1 MGPLVP
7 GWASL
12 CSLLRS
18 FVRYTDRA
26 VGPRNLGNVGL
37 PAYDP
42 PPVRVGPEAPTR
54 GVRHDGAVNR
64 TLPDHVTHYYVPGRP
79 PFLNVSELTDAE
91 WDVTRRMLDAE
102 RGAGD
107 SSRVFGRRYR
117 ELRRA
122 TEVKLRDL
130 FVAAGGRPE
139 RDAPHYFVLGS
150 SDWFRGLARGMR
162 ELTIP
167 LTALPE
173 AGTSMTIPDSVTSM
187 GLGGDFGIPV
197 DPRPHHGRV
206 FRLPEFA
213 DAIETYGL
221 PEGRRGDYD
230 GYQFRS
236 FELYAE
242 VQVWSDS
249 VLGPLS
255 PSDRAGRPP
264 AARPRPT

>member
-1 MGPLVP
+1 
-7 GWASL
+7 
-12 CSLLRS
+12 
-18 FVRYTDRA
+18 
-26 VGPRNLGNVGL
+26 
-37 PAYDP
+37 
-42 PPVRVGPEAPTR
+42 
-54 GVRHDGAVNR
+54 VNR

-79 PFLNVSELTDAE
+79 PFLNVSELTDSE

-102 RGAGD
+102 RGAGV

-150 SDWFRGLARGMR
+150 SEWFRGLARGMR

-173 AGTSMTIPDSVTSM
+173 AATSLTIPDSMTSM
-187 GLGGDFGIPV
+187 GLGGDFGIPL

-206 FRLPEFA
+206 FRPPEFA
-213 DAIETYGL
+213 DAVEAFGI
-221 PEGRRGDYD
+221 PEDRRGDYD

-249 VLGPLS
+249 FLGPRG

-264 AARPRPT
+264 AAWPRPT